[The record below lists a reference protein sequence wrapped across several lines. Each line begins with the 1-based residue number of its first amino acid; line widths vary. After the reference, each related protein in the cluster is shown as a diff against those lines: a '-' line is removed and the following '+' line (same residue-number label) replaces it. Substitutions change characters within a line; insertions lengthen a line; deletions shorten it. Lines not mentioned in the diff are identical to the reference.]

1 MLKFQCNHVST
12 KEITMQLHCVEISM
26 PPRIVYEVQSEYTM
40 LKFQCNLVYT
50 DSEEISIQIHVQHVE
65 ISMQPCIIVEISMQ
79 IHHVEISTIL

>member
-40 LKFQCNLVYT
+40 LKFQCNHVY
-50 DSEEISIQIHVQHVE
+50 IR
-65 ISMQPCIIVEISMQ
+65 IIVEISMQ